1 LAGRGTPA
9 HRALGREEYKLTR
22 LTQKQRA
29 SASPGPFCFLSLLP
43 PYQALHDT
51 YYVVSNTSPFLFLTK
66 LTVIVAA
73 ARTAIPRLSKPRLR
87 KSVMAAVATFALG
100 VLLLAPD
107 FVTSIYDPTSN
118 ITALIIAN
126 RLALIGAA
134 AVALT
139 SLLTL
144 GILIVT
150 GFSALL
156 RNR

>member
-1 LAGRGTPA
+1 
-9 HRALGREEYKLTR
+9 
-22 LTQKQRA
+22 
-29 SASPGPFCFLSLLP
+29 
-43 PYQALHDT
+43 
-51 YYVVSNTSPFLFLTK
+51 
-66 LTVIVAA
+66 
-73 ARTAIPRLSKPRLR
+73 
-87 KSVMAAVATFALG
+87 MAAVATFALG

>member
-1 LAGRGTPA
+1 L
-9 HRALGREEYKLTR
+9 L
-22 LTQKQRA
+22 
-29 SASPGPFCFLSLLP
+29 SACSRPD
-43 PYQALHDT
+43 QALHDT
-51 YYVVSNTSPFLFLTK
+51 YYVVSNTSSFLFLTT

-73 ARTAIPRLSKPRLR
+73 AWTATLHLSKPPLR
-87 KSVMAAVATFALG
+87 KAVMAAAATFALG
-100 VLLLAPD
+100 VLLLAPY
-107 FVTSIYDPTSN
+107 FVASIYDPTSS

>member
-1 LAGRGTPA
+1 ML
-9 HRALGREEYKLTR
+9 
-22 LTQKQRA
+22 
-29 SASPGPFCFLSLLP
+29 SACSRPD
-43 PYQALHDT
+43 QALHDT
-51 YYVVSNTSPFLFLTK
+51 YYVVSNTSSFLFLAT

-73 ARTAIPRLSKPRLR
+73 AWTAILRLSKPPLR
-87 KSVMAAVATFALG
+87 KAVMAAVATFALG
-100 VLLLAPD
+100 VLLLLAPY
-107 FVTSIYDPTSN
+107 FVASLYDPTSS

-139 SLLTL
+139 SRLTL

>member
-1 LAGRGTPA
+1 
-9 HRALGREEYKLTR
+9 
-22 LTQKQRA
+22 
-29 SASPGPFCFLSLLP
+29 
-43 PYQALHDT
+43 
-51 YYVVSNTSPFLFLTK
+51 VSNTSSFLFLAT

-73 ARTAIPRLSKPRLR
+73 AWTAILRLSKPPLR
-87 KSVMAAVATFALG
+87 KAVMAAVATFALG
-100 VLLLAPD
+100 VLLLAPY
-107 FVTSIYDPTSN
+107 FVVSIYDPTSN

>member
-1 LAGRGTPA
+1 M
-9 HRALGREEYKLTR
+9 
-22 LTQKQRA
+22 
-29 SASPGPFCFLSLLP
+29 
-43 PYQALHDT
+43 
-51 YYVVSNTSPFLFLTK
+51 SNTSPFLFLTK

>member
-1 LAGRGTPA
+1 ML
-9 HRALGREEYKLTR
+9 
-22 LTQKQRA
+22 
-29 SASPGPFCFLSLLP
+29 SACSRPD
-43 PYQALHDT
+43 QALHDT
-51 YYVVSNTSPFLFLTK
+51 YYVVSNTSSFLFLTT
-66 LTVIVAA
+66 LAVIVAA
-73 ARTAIPRLSKPRLR
+73 AWAAILRFSKPPLH
-87 KSVMAAVATFALG
+87 KAVMAAVVTFALG